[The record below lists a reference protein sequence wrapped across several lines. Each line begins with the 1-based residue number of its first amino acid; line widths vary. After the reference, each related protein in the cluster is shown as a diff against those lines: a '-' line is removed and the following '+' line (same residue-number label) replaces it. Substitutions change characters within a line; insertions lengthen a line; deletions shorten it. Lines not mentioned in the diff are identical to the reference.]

1 VANDATIWIGA
12 MFPTR
17 GPMAPEFS
25 GSLRAVDLAR
35 RDFIDVSNGLPSARP
50 GGPVRPL
57 AVLACDDGEDPPRAA
72 RHLVDDVGVPAVI
85 GFARS
90 KEVVDLAVDLFNP
103 RGVLALAANT
113 ASMISDIPRLPGRPR
128 LVWRTT
134 ISGPIIAR
142 SMAAV
147 VGTVIEPELR
157 RTRFLGRDEP
167 MRVALVRTD
176 NTSGIG
182 LSDSLVSSLRY
193 NGKSVAENGDATYRE
208 MVMAD
213 TGGRAGRITEDDGV
227 VAQLAAFRPH
237 VVLDA
242 AGEVGTLVARLEAT
256 WPPAERFRPSYLA
269 QGTLSGAE
277 LGTSVS
283 RNPELAR
290 RLFGVDTAIDTPA
303 VAKFVLRY
311 NQVFS
316 PAITALEASDAPYD
330 AFYLLAYAIAAL
342 GDGPIDGASL
352 ARAIPRLQGGTPV
365 DVGAGGIYAALGTLG
380 RGESID
386 LRGTV
391 TSLDFDDAT
400 GDAPASYAVFCFRS
414 DSGGHF
420 VPAESG
426 LSFDGKPG
434 QASGELR
441 CP

>member
-1 VANDATIWIGA
+1 
-12 MFPTR
+12 
-17 GPMAPEFS
+17 
-25 GSLRAVDLAR
+25 
-35 RDFIDVSNGLPSARP
+35 
-50 GGPVRPL
+50 
-57 AVLACDDGEDPPRAA
+57 
-72 RHLVDDVGVPAVI
+72 
-85 GFARS
+85 
-90 KEVVDLAVDLFNP
+90 
-103 RGVLALAANT
+103 
-113 ASMISDIPRLPGRPR
+113 MISDIPRLPGRPR

-147 VGTVIEPELR
+147 VGTVIEPALR
-157 RTRFLGRDEP
+157 KTRVLGHDEA

-193 NGKSVAENGDATYRE
+193 NGKSIAENGDAAYRE

-213 TGGRAGRITEDDGV
+213 TGGRAGRISEDDGV
-227 VAQLAAFRPH
+227 VTQLAAFRPH

-242 AGEVGTLVARLEAT
+242 AGEVGTVVARLEAA

-269 QGTLSGAE
+269 QGTLSGAD
-277 LGTSVS
+277 LGASVAK
-283 RNPELAR
+283 NPELAR
-290 RLFGVDTAIDTPA
+290 RLFGVDTAVDTPA

-316 PAITALEASDAPYD
+316 AGITALEASDAPYD

-342 GDGPIDGASL
+342 GDAPIDGPSLSRVL
-352 ARAIPRLQGGTPV
+352 ARLQSGTPV
-365 DVGAGGIYAALGTLG
+365 DVGPGGIYAALGALG

-400 GDAPASYAVFCFRS
+400 GDAPATYAVFCFRS
-414 DSGGHF
+414 DAGGHLA
-420 VPAESG
+420 PAEAG
-426 LSFDGKPG
+426 MSFDGKTG
-434 QASGELR
+434 QASGELH